1 MNDRHTWQAG
11 DLQPA
16 DMIPIPEHLL
26 LYNPSD
32 WMGKVEPS
40 VRFPDLRARELQRQA
55 QDRWS
60 QSVGIWRDT
69 FEQWH
74 RAQLAAHRQENP

>member
-1 MNDRHTWQAG
+1 MSDRYTWQAG
-11 DLQPA
+11 DLQPSG
-16 DMIPIPEHLL
+16 MIEIPSHLL
-26 LYNPSD
+26 AYDPSD
-32 WMGKVEPS
+32 WMDQVEPS

>member
-1 MNDRHTWQAG
+1 MNDRYTWQAG
-11 DLQPA
+11 DMVEIPSHLLAYDPA
-16 DMIPIPEHLL
+16 DWL
-26 LYNPSD
+26 D
-32 WMGKVEPS
+32 KVEPS

-55 QDRWS
+55 QDAWS

-74 RAQLAAHRQENP
+74 RAQLAAHKQGSADA